1 MSSPVYSH
9 RVLYHVAM
17 RLLYGRYFEAR
28 YAAVAEEIPRGSM
41 VVDVCAGDCYLY
53 LKHLRHKEVSY
64 LGLDISPR
72 LVRWAR
78 RHGAS
83 AQEFDLWKDE
93 VPTAEIV
100 VLQASLYQFVPHVE
114 AIMHK
119 LLYAARGKLVVSE
132 PIHNLS
138 ASGGRLFGRVAR
150 YLTAPNSAGEGYV
163 GERFDRQSLT
173 ALFGLF
179 DTFQRAWIIPG
190 GREMIG
196 VFGGSRQ
203 DGGQT

>member
-1 MSSPVYSH
+1 MSRVSSPVYSN

-28 YAAVAEEIPRGSM
+28 YAAIAEEVPQGSTI
-41 VVDVCAGDCYLY
+41 VDVCAGDCYLY
-53 LKHLRHKEVSY
+53 LGHLRHKGVAY
-64 LGLDISPR
+64 LGLDISPQ

-78 RHGAS
+78 SHGAP
-83 AQEFDLWKDE
+83 AKEFDLWRDQ
-93 VPTAEIV
+93 VPTAEVV
-100 VLQASLYQFVPHVE
+100 VLQASLYQFVPYVE

-119 LLYAARGKLVVSE
+119 LLCAARDKLVVSE

-138 ASGGRLFGRVAR
+138 ASGGRLFAWVAR

-163 GERFDRQSLT
+163 GERFDCQSLT
-173 ALFGLF
+173 TLFGSF
-179 DTFQRAWIIPG
+179 DAFQRAWIIPG

-196 VFGGSRQ
+196 VFGGLC
-203 DGGQT
+203 